1 MGESLADIERLLS
14 DDAKAL
20 ARLRE
25 LTVAAKGT
33 NQHTEIKEDA
43 DNISIL
49 PDMFTAKPKK
59 RKASAGTSRA
69 YTLSRLSKDRPDLFE
84 KVCNKELTANAAAKL
99 AGWRKQASRVDP

>member
-1 MGESLADIERLLS
+1 MNRNCQRPPTADDTE
-14 DDAKAL
+14 AL

-33 NQHTEIKEDA
+33 NQHTGIKEDT

-59 RKASAGTSRA
+59 RKSERGTSRA
-69 YTLSRLSKDRPDLFE
+69 YTLVRLKKERPDLFE
-84 KVCNKELTANAAAKL
+84 
-99 AGWRKQASRVDP
+99 RVRESKMESLKNLPRNLSQQ